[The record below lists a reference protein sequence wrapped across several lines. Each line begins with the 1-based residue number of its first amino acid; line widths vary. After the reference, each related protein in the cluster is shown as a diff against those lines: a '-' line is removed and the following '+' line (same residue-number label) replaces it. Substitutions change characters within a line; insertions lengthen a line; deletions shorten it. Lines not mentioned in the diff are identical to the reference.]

1 MTHAQCWDMHEHR
14 ADRLA
19 GAASVDA
26 DVNVGSKKW
35 CICEL
40 HAAVTEY
47 KYSVL
52 TQKKAI

>member
-1 MTHAQCWDMHEHR
+1 MLLRECEDESCTLLGLHGRR

-26 DVNVGSKKW
+26 DGNMGSKKG

-40 HAAVTEY
+40 QLLQYINTVC
-47 KYSVL
+47 
-52 TQKKAI
+52 

>member
-1 MTHAQCWDMHEHR
+1 MTHAQCWDMHERNLRR

-26 DVNVGSKKW
+26 DVNVGSKKG

-40 HAAVTEY
+40 QLLQNTNTVC
-47 KYSVL
+47 
-52 TQKKAI
+52 